1 MQDLFYQL
9 IRVSIG
15 AQDSLTRPPTAK
27 EWQQLY
33 DMAKK
38 QSLVGV
44 CFAGVQKLGFALY
57 DNDDEN
63 ENHSNPSNT
72 SNLSELQYLTWLG
85 MTAKIQQRNEV
96 VNRQCVEL
104 QAKLSADGISS
115 SILKGQS
122 VGALYNPSNLS
133 NLSNNS
139 NLSLLRQSGDIDV
152 YVACGMSAAR
162 AYAEKVC
169 GRKCRYDYK
178 NLHWP
183 IYSDSSTGSAQDTEV
198 EMHYR
203 VDVIMDVLKHGRM
216 QKFWDSHTDEILG
229 GRAVLASGQTI
240 TCPTLLLNSFY
251 ILFHCYRHLFEGGV
265 GLRQVMDYYFVLKAQ
280 NELADASA
288 SKATTMRLV
297 KDFGMKRFTS
307 AMMWIMQEVFGM
319 SRDMLLCDPDEIEG
333 RYILRDMMEGGNFGH
348 HDERIKDVGSSSR
361 IRYLSHNLQHGMHL
375 MTHYPREVISSP
387 IWTVWHWM
395 WKRLHK

>member
-44 CFAGVQKLGFALY
+44 CFAGVQKLGFASY

-63 ENHSNPSNT
+63 E
-72 SNLSELQYLTWLG
+72 
-85 MTAKIQQRNEV
+85 
-96 VNRQCVEL
+96 
-104 QAKLSADGISS
+104 
-115 SILKGQS
+115 
-122 VGALYNPSNLS
+122 

-139 NLSLLRQSGDIDV
+139 NLSLLSQSGDIDV

-229 GRAVLASGQTI
+229 GRAVLASGHSI
-240 TCPTLLLNSFY
+240 TCPSLQLNSFY

-288 SKATTMRLV
+288 SKAETMGLV
-297 KDFGMKRFTS
+297 KDFGMKQFTS

-319 SRDMLLCDPDEIEG
+319 SREMLLCDPDESEG
-333 RYILRDMMEGGNFGH
+333 RYILRDIMEGENFGH

-361 IRYLSHNLQHGMHL
+361 TRYLSICN
-375 MTHYPREVISSP
+375 TECIC
-387 IWTVWHWM
+387 
-395 WKRLHK
+395 

>member
-1 MQDLFYQL
+1 MMQDLFYQL
-9 IRVSIG
+9 IRVPIG

-44 CFAGVQKLGFALY
+44 CFAGVQKLGFASY

-63 ENHSNPSNT
+63 ENP
-72 SNLSELQYLTWLG
+72 
-85 MTAKIQQRNEV
+85 
-96 VNRQCVEL
+96 
-104 QAKLSADGISS
+104 
-115 SILKGQS
+115 
-122 VGALYNPSNLS
+122 S

-139 NLSLLRQSGDIDV
+139 NLSLLRQSGDIDG

-183 IYSDSSTGSAQDTEV
+183 IYSDSSTCSAQDTEV

-229 GRAVLASGQTI
+229 GRSVLAPGHSI
-240 TCPTLLLNSFY
+240 TCPSLQLNSFY
-251 ILFHCYRHLFEGGV
+251 ILFHCYRHLFEDGV

-288 SKATTMRLV
+288 SKAETMGLV

-307 AMMWIMQEVFGM
+307 AMMWIMQEVSGM
-319 SRDMLLCDPDEIEG
+319 SRITNG
-333 RYILRDMMEGGNFGH
+333 ITSYN
-348 HDERIKDVGSSSR
+348 
-361 IRYLSHNLQHGMHL
+361 LS
-375 MTHYPREVISSP
+375 
-387 IWTVWHWM
+387 
-395 WKRLHK
+395 KRTLVK